1 MVTRGKYFLSVFINC
16 PFDSAYKPIFE
27 AIVFAIFDCGFIPR
41 CALEENDSDTIRIE
55 KILKIILECQYGI
68 HDISRSGVDAKTN
81 LARFNMP
88 FELGLFLGCKK
99 FGKKEHNGKSCLILD
114 TDRFR
119 YRDFISDISG
129 QDIRGHNDSPEESL
143 KQVRD
148 YLASKTSRK
157 TIPSS
162 NLTWERFKKFA
173 TELPKYA
180 AELKWDYQSLSFMEY
195 QYLIKGWL
203 KVNAA

>member
-1 MVTRGKYFLSVFINC
+1 MATRGKYYSSVFINC

-27 AIVFAIFDCGFIPR
+27 AIVFAIYDCGFIPR

-55 KILKIILECQYGI
+55 KIQKIILECKYGI
-68 HDISRSGVDAKTN
+68 HDISRSGIDLKTN

-88 FELGLFLGCKK
+88 FELGLFMGCKK
-99 FGKKEHNGKSCLILD
+99 FGKPEHAGKSCLILD

-129 QDIRGHNDSPEESL
+129 QDIRGHGDSPEESL

-162 NLTWERFKKFA
+162 NLTWERFKKFSV
-173 TELPKYA
+173 ELPHFA
-180 AELKWDYQSLSFMEY
+180 AVLKWDSLNLSFMEY
-195 QYLIKGWL
+195 QYLIRGWL